1 MFSGPHAAISDIDF
15 TNGTRSPNPKHVYSN
30 VILTSWKKNYL
41 KLSAIAEIV
50 LNIEKSYKSNY
61 KKIFHFNNWNSR
73 K

>member
-15 TNGTRSPNPKHVYSN
+15 TNGTGARIQNMSTQMLYLLLEKN
-30 VILTSWKKNYL
+30 NYL

-61 KKIFHFNNWNSR
+61 KKIFHFNN
-73 K
+73 